1 MTCRKSVFHFFLLW
15 RICGFVLYIKHLHLV
30 CFIAKIWTIE
40 YSIEIFNVLVF
51 VVLVNPIAGNGVVLE
66 KFYFYCKR
74 IRDFPGGSDV
84 KRLPTM
90 RETWVQSLGRE
101 DPLEKEMATHSS
113 TLAWKIPWMEEPGR
127 LQSMVSQRVRHDWA
141 TSPCK
146 DINKLGGFHHG
157 SVVKN
162 SPSNAGYT
170 GWILGPG
177 TKIPNA

>member
-1 MTCRKSVFHFFLLW
+1 MPCRKSVFHFFLLW

-84 KRLPTM
+84 KRLLTM
-90 RETWVQSLGRE
+90 WGTWVQSLGLE
-101 DPLEKEMATHSS
+101 DLLEKEMATHSS
-113 TLAWKIPWMEEPGR
+113 ILAWKSHGRRSLEGYSPWC
-127 LQSMVSQRVRHDWA
+127 
-141 TSPCK
+141 CK
-146 DINKLGGFHHG
+146 ESDTTEWIHFHFLLLLVFERMRNIFSASLIG
-157 SVVKN
+157 SHTFF
-162 SPSNAGYT
+162 SN
-170 GWILGPG
+170 L
-177 TKIPNA
+177 

>member
-1 MTCRKSVFHFFLLW
+1 M
-15 RICGFVLYIKHLHLV
+15 
-30 CFIAKIWTIE
+30 
-40 YSIEIFNVLVF
+40 LVF

-113 TLAWKIPWMEEPGR
+113 VLAWRTPGTWEPGG
-127 LQSMVSQRVRHDWA
+127 LSSLGSHRVGHD
-141 TSPCK
+141 
-146 DINKLGGFHHG
+146 
-157 SVVKN
+157 
-162 SPSNAGYT
+162 
-170 GWILGPG
+170 
-177 TKIPNA
+177 